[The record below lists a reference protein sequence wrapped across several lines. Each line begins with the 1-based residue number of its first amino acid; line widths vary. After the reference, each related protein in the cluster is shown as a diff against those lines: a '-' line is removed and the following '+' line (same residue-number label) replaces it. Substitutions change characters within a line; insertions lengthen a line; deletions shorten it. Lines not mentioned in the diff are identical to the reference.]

1 MKEEAID
8 RAARILLDA
17 RLGNYQIP
25 ALPADCRPAT
35 LEEAA
40 AVRERL
46 GALIPEEKV
55 GYLLGLT
62 NEYMQRN
69 FNTDS
74 PYWAPILASSLHA
87 SPAELRAGD
96 LLTMGIECEVA
107 FRLARDLPARDA
119 AYSGEEVAAAVAT
132 MHPAIEVVNA
142 HFESWLEADLFSVLA
157 DNGTDGPLVLGPGV
171 ADWQA
176 IDRPAIPVTLTVD
189 GAVRARGTG
198 AKALGDPLAALTW
211 CANALLARGA
221 GLRAGEVVNTG
232 TCTEIHHSSAGERM
246 VADFGPL
253 GEVHIHFTE

>member
-1 MKEEAID
+1 MKTEAID

-17 RLGNYQIP
+17 RRGNYQIP
-25 ALPADCRPAT
+25 ALPEDCRPAT

-46 GALIPEEKV
+46 GILIPEEKV

-74 PYWAPILASSLHA
+74 PYWAPILASSLHT

-107 FRLARDLPARDA
+107 FRMARDLPARDA
-119 AYSGEEVAAAVAT
+119 AYGGEEVAAGVAT

-142 HFESWLEADLFSVLA
+142 HFENWLEVELFSMLA
-157 DNGTDGPLVLGPGV
+157 DNGTDGPLVLGPAV
-171 ADWQA
+171 TDWQA
-176 IDRPAIPVTLTVD
+176 IDRPGIPVTLTVD

-211 CANALLARGA
+211 CANALSASGT

-232 TCTEIHHSSAGERM
+232 TCTEVYHASAGERV

-253 GEVHIHFTE
+253 GEVRIHFLE

>member
-1 MKEEAID
+1 MNEEAIE

-17 RLGNYQIP
+17 RLDNYQIP
-25 ALPADCRPAT
+25 ALPADCQPAS

-62 NEYMQRN
+62 NEYMQKN

-74 PYWAPILASSLHA
+74 PYWAPILASSLRE
-87 SPAELRAGD
+87 SPAELSAGD

-107 FRLARDLPARDA
+107 FRLAEDLPARDA
-119 AYSGEEVAAAVAT
+119 AYETGEVAAAVAT

-142 HFESWLEADLFSVLA
+142 HFENWLEADLFSVLA
-157 DNGTDGPLVLGPGV
+157 DNGTDGPLVLGGGV

-176 IDRPAIPVTLTVD
+176 IDRPGIPVTLTVD
-189 GAVRARGTG
+189 GTVRARGTG
-198 AKALGDPLAALTW
+198 AKALGDPLTALTW
-211 CANALLARGA
+211 CANALSTRGT

-232 TCTEIHHSSAGERM
+232 TCTEVHHARAGERV

-253 GEVHIHFTE
+253 GAVRIHFTD